1 MENDL
6 ISRQA
11 VLELVEGWWLGH
23 TKEDDLATEIK
34 ELPSADNNW
43 LKCIED
49 IKAEIEERKGIAVR
63 AMFDSHYSLKEQT
76 RGLIN
81 GYDSA
86 LKTIDRHVNE
96 LRGEADESAD

>member
-1 MENDL
+1 MTAEVCRSVAREVKWGRD
-6 ISRQA
+6 
-11 VLELVEGWWLGH
+11 EG
-23 TKEDDLATEIK
+23 
-34 ELPSADNNW
+34 W

-63 AMFDSHYSLKEQT
+63 AMFDSHYTLKEQT

-86 LKTIDRHVNE
+86 LRTIDRHVNE
-96 LRGEADESAD
+96 LRGEADASSD